1 MRYVQFNF
9 IDETFG
15 ERVEC
20 LIIWDDEEFIII
32 LMQEEEI
39 QIKKYN
45 DIQDFIEEFI
55 TNKTELD
62 FLRNLTVE
70 QEKEIERLEEK
81 LKWKKKC
88 QKLQELLKYHLMI

>member
-1 MRYVQFNF
+1 MK
-9 IDETFG
+9 DETFG

-81 LKWKKKC
+81 LKWMKW
-88 QKLQELLKYHLMI
+88 IF

>member
-70 QEKEIERLEEK
+70 QEKEIERLEKK
-81 LKWKKKC
+81 LKWMKW
-88 QKLQELLKYHLMI
+88 IF

>member
-55 TNKTELD
+55 TNKTKLD

-81 LKWKKKC
+81 LKWMKW
-88 QKLQELLKYHLMI
+88 IF

>member
-1 MRYVQFNF
+1 MRYVRFNF

-81 LKWKKKC
+81 LKWMKW
-88 QKLQELLKYHLMI
+88 IF

>member
-32 LMQEEEI
+32 SMQEEEI
-39 QIKKYN
+39 QVKKYS
-45 DIQDFIEEFI
+45 DIQNFIEEFI
-55 TNKTELD
+55 TNKSELD

-70 QEKEIERLEEK
+70 QEKEIERLEKE
-81 LKWKKKC
+81 LQKKNGNKG
-88 QKLQELLKYHLMI
+88 KYKTHS

>member
-15 ERVEC
+15 VEC

-81 LKWKKKC
+81 LKWMKW
-88 QKLQELLKYHLMI
+88 IF

>member
-32 LMQEEEI
+32 SMQEEEI
-39 QIKKYN
+39 QIKKYS

-55 TNKTELD
+55 TNKSELD
-62 FLRNLTVE
+62 FLRNLTDE

-81 LKWKKKC
+81 IKWMKKGK
-88 QKLQELLKYHLMI
+88 H